1 MLSLLTLTSFISLL
15 KATSISLFIFS
26 LTFSFT
32 SSTSSLGPS
41 IKSSTL
47 TPKVSAKLFKIEISG
62 VVNPLSHFETELAPI
77 PNFSANSSCVKF
89 NSFLFF
95 AIN

>member
-26 LTFSFT
+26 LT